1 MIMSNIDCQNTY
13 LYLFVDIG
21 FVSFNTLFKFIL
33 FFPIFN
39 KAIPNLYQFF
49 YIIIPI
55 ILVKHFYFIG
65 IFKINEDPILILI
78 STSKTPSIRCAK
90 FRAIYKPNIDPPVVL
105 FLDSS
110 SLYVLSKIQ
119 FKCSL
124 AIPVPSSDTV
134 ITRIF
139 PAS

>member
-55 ILVKHFYFIG
+55 NFIIALYLLYIFLYIFVAIVLVSFNSLFNFILFFPIFNKAIPNLYQFFYIIIPIILVKHFYFIG
-65 IFKINEDPILILI
+65 IFKINEDPILILL
-78 STSKTPSIRCAK
+78 STSKTPSI
-90 FRAIYKPNIDPPVVL
+90 
-105 FLDSS
+105 
-110 SLYVLSKIQ
+110 
-119 FKCSL
+119 
-124 AIPVPSSDTV
+124 
-134 ITRIF
+134 
-139 PAS
+139 